1 MRDLA
6 KLRLP
11 DDVESGVLL
20 TQMDDGR
27 LERPP
32 VNNCSPLILTPDSS
46 SSARSPFRFDSI
58 RSSGRRL
65 GSPYY
70 RPGFKKPRKR
80 AVFKNGYCNV
90 SATKVPHQ
98 RLRFLQDIFTTLV
111 DAQWRWTLLVF
122 ALGFVGSWVTFAGLY
137 WLISYTHGDF
147 EEDHLPPFQVDNNW
161 TPCISNMYSFTSCFL
176 FSLETQHTIGYGSR
190 AMEEECP
197 EAVFVMTLQSVHGVM
212 VQAFLAGI
220 VFAKMTRSKRRAQT
234 LLFSKNAVISLRDGQ
249 LCLMFRIG
257 DMRKSHIIGA
267 NIRAQLIRTKV
278 SNEREVMPQYRTELE
293 LSSDDC
299 SSDVFFLW
307 PQIVVHRID
316 ERSPLYGY
324 SAEDVLLERFE
335 IVVVLEGTVES
346 TGQTTQ
352 ARTSYINTEIL
363 WGQRFEPVL
372 VYNSDIESYE
382 IDFSKF
388 NGTVVQDTPRCSAK
402 QLKECD
408 ELPRRDCR
416 MWSWRAKESIHIFCF
431 PYSIVDDPAHP
442 RNCKKPCHLGHSTA
456 ERRCLRV
463 ESITP

>member
-11 DDVESGVLL
+11 DNVESGVLL
-20 TQMDDGR
+20 TIGDR
-27 LERPP
+27 PVERP
-32 VNNCSPLILTPDSS
+32 VANNCSPSILTPDSS
-46 SSARSPFRFDSI
+46 SSVRSPFRFDSV
-58 RSSGRRL
+58 RSSGRRT
-65 GSPYY
+65 GSPFY
-70 RPGFKKPRKR
+70 RPGYKKPRKR

-90 SATKVPHQ
+90 SVTKIPHQ

-122 ALGFVGSWVTFAGLY
+122 ALGFVGSWLTFAGLY

-147 EEDHLPPFQVDNNW
+147 EQQHLPPFQVDNGW
-161 TPCISNMYSFTSCFL
+161 TPCISNIYSFTSCFL

-234 LLFSKNAVISLRDGQ
+234 LLFSKNAVISLRDGE

-293 LSSDDC
+293 LTSDDC

-316 ERSPLYGY
+316 ERSPLFGY
-324 SAEDVLLERFE
+324 SAEDILLERFE

-352 ARTSYINTEIL
+352 ARTSYVNTEIL

-372 VYNSDIESYE
+372 LYNSDIESYD

-388 NGTVVQDTPRCSAK
+388 NETVVQDTPRCSAK
-402 QLKECD
+402 QLKECGKLPLRGRSCD
-408 ELPRRDCR
+408 PLVGPTLRLSHVELESERINQHFLFPVYDRRR
-416 MWSWRAKESIHIFCF
+416 SRS
-431 PYSIVDDPAHP
+431 
-442 RNCKKPCHLGHSTA
+442 ST
-456 ERRCLRV
+456 EL
-463 ESITP
+463 

>member
-11 DDVESGVLL
+11 DEVESGVLL
-20 TQMDDGR
+20 TMDEVGR
-27 LERPP
+27 VDRPMA
-32 VNNCSPLILTPDSS
+32 NNCSPSIITPGSS
-46 SSARSPFRFDSI
+46 SSLRSPFRFDSM

-65 GSPYY
+65 GPPFY

-111 DAQWRWTLLVF
+111 DVQWRWTLLVF

-147 EEDHLPPFQVDNNW
+147 EENHLPPFQADSGW
-161 TPCISNMYSFTSCFL
+161 TPCISNIYSFTSCFL

-234 LLFSKNAVISLRDGQ
+234 LLFSKNAVISLRDGE

-278 SNEREVMPQYRTELE
+278 SNEREVLPQYRTELE
-293 LSSDDC
+293 LTSDDC

-316 ERSPLYGY
+316 ERSPLYDY

-352 ARTSYINTEIL
+352 ARTSYVNTEIL

-388 NGTVVQDTPRCSAK
+388 NETVVQDTPRCSAK
-402 QLKECD
+402 ELKECGKLPLRGRSCD
-408 ELPRRDCR
+408 PLVGPTLRLSQVELQSERNKPHFLFPVFDRRR
-416 MWSWRAKESIHIFCF
+416 SRS
-431 PYSIVDDPAHP
+431 
-442 RNCKKPCHLGHSTA
+442 ST
-456 ERRCLRV
+456 EL
-463 ESITP
+463 

>member
-1 MRDLA
+1 MCDLP

-11 DDVESGVLL
+11 DDVESGRVLL
-20 TQMDDGR
+20 TMDDRVQRSMG
-27 LERPP
+27 EKY
-32 VNNCSPLILTPDSS
+32 SPSALTPDTGSS
-46 SSARSPFRFDSI
+46 PRSPFRFDSM
-58 RSSGRRL
+58 RSSGRRP
-65 GSPYY
+65 GPPFN
-70 RPGFKKPRKR
+70 RPGYKKLRKR

-90 SATKVPHQ
+90 SATKAPHQ

-137 WLISYTHGDF
+137 WLISYTHGDL
-147 EEDHLPPFQVDNNW
+147 EELHLPPFQEDNGW
-161 TPCISNMYSFTSCFL
+161 KPCITNIYSFTSCFL

-234 LLFSKNAVISLRDGQ
+234 LLFSKNAVISLRDGE

-267 NIRAQLIRTKV
+267 NIRAQLIRPRVT
-278 SNEREVMPQYRTELE
+278 NEREVMPQYRTELE
-293 LSSDDC
+293 LTSDDC

-363 WGQRFEPVL
+363 WGQRFEQAL
-372 VYNSDIESYE
+372 VYNSDIEGYE

-388 NGTVVQDTPRCSAK
+388 NETVVQDTPRCSAK
-402 QLKECD
+402 QLKECYKLPLRGRSCD
-408 ELPRRDCR
+408 PLVGPELRLSHVELESERINPQFLFPVFDRRR
-416 MWSWRAKESIHIFCF
+416 SRS
-431 PYSIVDDPAHP
+431 
-442 RNCKKPCHLGHSTA
+442 ST
-456 ERRCLRV
+456 EL
-463 ESITP
+463 

>member
-1 MRDLA
+1 MRDLP

-11 DDVESGVLL
+11 DDVESGGALL
-20 TQMDDGR
+20 TTDNRVQRSAGSDKY
-27 LERPP
+27 
-32 VNNCSPLILTPDSS
+32 SPSVLTPDLSS
-46 SSARSPFRFDSI
+46 SPRSPFRFDSI
-58 RSSGRRL
+58 RSSGRRP
-65 GSPYY
+65 GSPFY
-70 RPGFKKPRKR
+70 RPGYKKLRKR

-90 SATKVPHQ
+90 SATKAPHQ

-122 ALGFVGSWVTFAGLY
+122 ALGFVGSWITFAGLY
-137 WLISYTHGDF
+137 WLISYTHGDL
-147 EEDHLPPFQVDNNW
+147 EELHLPPFQEDNGW
-161 TPCISNMYSFTSCFL
+161 KPCITNIYSFTSCFL

-197 EAVFVMTLQSVHGVM
+197 EAVFVMTLQSVHGVL

-234 LLFSKNAVISLRDGQ
+234 LLFSKNAVISLRDGE

-267 NIRAQLIRTKV
+267 NVRAQLIRPKV
-278 SNEREVMPQYRTELE
+278 TNEREVLPQYRTELE

-352 ARTSYINTEIL
+352 ARTSYVNTEIL
-363 WGQRFEPVL
+363 WGQRFEQVL
-372 VYNSDIESYE
+372 VYNSDIEGYE

-388 NGTVVQDTPRCSAK
+388 NETVVQDTPRCSAK
-402 QLKECD
+402 QLKECFKLPLRGRSCD
-408 ELPRRDCR
+408 PLVGPELRLSHVELESERANPHFLFPVFDRRR
-416 MWSWRAKESIHIFCF
+416 SRS
-431 PYSIVDDPAHP
+431 
-442 RNCKKPCHLGHSTA
+442 ST
-456 ERRCLRV
+456 EL
-463 ESITP
+463 

>member
-1 MRDLA
+1 MRELT
-6 KLRLP
+6 KLRMP
-11 DDVESGVLL
+11 HDAESGVLL
-20 TQMDDGR
+20 TQMD
-27 LERPP
+27 ERPL
-32 VNNCSPLILTPDSS
+32 VNNCSPSILTPDSS
-46 SSARSPFRFDSI
+46 STARSPFHFDSI
-58 RSSGRRL
+58 RSSGRRP
-65 GSPYY
+65 GPPFH
-70 RPGFKKPRKR
+70 RAGFKKPRKR

-90 SATKVPHQ
+90 SATKAPHQ

-161 TPCISNMYSFTSCFL
+161 TPCISNIYSFTSCFL

-234 LLFSKNAVISLRDGQ
+234 LLFSKNAVITLRDGE

-316 ERSPLYGY
+316 ERSPLYRY

-335 IVVVLEGTVES
+335 IVVILEGTIES

-388 NGTVVQDTPRCSAK
+388 NGTVVQHTPRCSAK
-402 QLKECD
+402 QLKESG
-408 ELPRRDCR
+408 ELPRRGTALR
-416 MWSWRAKESIHIFCF
+416 LSHVELESERINPHFLF
-431 PYSIVDDPAHP
+431 PVFDRRRS
-442 RNCKKPCHLGHSTA
+442 RSST
-456 ERRCLRV
+456 EL
-463 ESITP
+463 